1 MQKYYF
7 VPLDIFGNN
16 LQNKGIKTKLDT
28 WLVFLTCD
36 EPERIAELI
45 QAYPEFKRMY
55 EDVYE
60 LCRNMEDV
68 MGLFSKEL
76 QELDRNTVQY
86 MIDVMQDEIDAS
98 KKLITEQEFQLSE
111 QAEQLSEKN
120 QQLSEK
126 NQQLTKQAEQLFE
139 QERLLKQQELDN
151 QLYSLLDKDER
162 LADLRRAIKDEV
174 FRKQLL
180 AEYHLQ

>member
-1 MQKYYF
+1 M
-7 VPLDIFGNN
+7 
-16 LQNKGIKTKLDT
+16 
-28 WLVFLTCD
+28 
-36 EPERIAELI
+36 
-45 QAYPEFKRMY
+45 
-55 EDVYE
+55 
-60 LCRNMEDV
+60 
-68 MGLFSKEL
+68 
-76 QELDRNTVQY
+76 
-86 MIDVMQDEIDAS
+86 
-98 KKLITEQEFQLSE
+98 
-111 QAEQLSEKN
+111 SEKN

-162 LADLRRAIKDEV
+162 LTDLRRAIKDEV